1 MSLDY
6 RLTLA
11 GSTPV
16 EQVAERALPEPD
28 ERPVGTASLLSVNL
42 YERYGFGVTVRGGRN
57 GYVDAVSDDGAFEWE
72 PESYV
77 SVTFHVDKVAERES
91 IAINMLT
98 IVRRVLATGPED
110 AAFVFNGDLLLLTR
124 FDGNVVK
131 NARDKWWAY
140 YPAADQLFPG

>member
-28 ERPVGTASLLSVNL
+28 ERPVGTAPLLSVNL
-42 YERYGFGVTVRGGRN
+42 YERYGFGVTVRGGLN
-57 GYVDAVSDDGAFEWE
+57 GYVDAVSDDGTFEWE
-72 PESYV
+72 PKYYM
-77 SVTFHVDKVAERES
+77 SVMFHVDKFAER
-91 IAINMLT
+91 AQVVINMVT
-98 IVRRVLATGPED
+98 IVRRVLATGPEN
-110 AAFVFNGDLLLLTR
+110 AVFVFNGDLLLLTR

-131 NARDKWWAY
+131 HARDKWWSH